1 MSQQNKE
8 LVQGVYDSFFKGDL
22 EGVLSRLDDN
32 IEWRTPGASD
42 LPTAGVRRG
51 RAQVRD
57 FFQLLPTLFD
67 FEDFKIE
74 TLVADGDRVV
84 VLGSDTFIMKGTGT
98 RLHEAW
104 AHVYTIRNGKVVV
117 FDEYLDTAA
126 FAAEY
131 RAAIARA

>member
-1 MSQQNKE
+1 MSQQNRD

-22 EGVLSRLDDN
+22 EGVIARFDDN

-57 FFQLLPTLFD
+57 FFQLLSTLFD

-84 VLGSDTFIMKGTGT
+84 ALGSETIIMKGTGS
-98 RLHEAW
+98 RIPMSW

-126 FAAEY
+126 VAADY